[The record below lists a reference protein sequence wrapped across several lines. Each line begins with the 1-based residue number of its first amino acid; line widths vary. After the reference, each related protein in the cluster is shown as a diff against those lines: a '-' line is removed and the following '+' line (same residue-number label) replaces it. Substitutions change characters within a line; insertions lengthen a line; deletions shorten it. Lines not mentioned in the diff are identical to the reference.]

1 MKWLDDASPKVL
13 IMPMKKRLNLILIF
27 LIISFIAYCAHLDFH
42 IIDPSGIGDDASQNL
57 RTGLNL
63 LKHGVY
69 SEKGVTNDVIAGFRR
84 EPIPNFILAFQ
95 LKYASLFN
103 ADLLNYSGKDEFPS
117 ELLLA
122 AKQVNIVYAMGLMIS
137 LWLLT
142 LMLVAPAWMAN
153 TISFPLIALVNE
165 QFIAGEMNTL
175 DTELPAAFF
184 MVLLALISLVMVK
197 NLSLGWILISGI
209 SFGLLVMTKQSGAYV
224 AVICIP
230 IILTLLPSART
241 KFFMNLFL
249 FSLGFAVVVS
259 PWVIRNRIEFGRS
272 VISRGGG
279 DVLLIRSVFNQMSPL
294 QFRNAFYSFSPK
306 PIRDDLLGPIMG
318 LESQDHS
325 CGKILDVFNRKLLCD
340 SQALDEGRYQDV
352 RSFYIRGKR
361 AEPLSMNLSNSLRKR
376 EALSRILANPLQHL
390 IISFPLAWRG
400 IWAVR
405 PEGWG
410 DVILNILSFLAL
422 LASPLL
428 YFLEKRKSWLIVSIV
443 PIGYFL
449 FYALFSHFIPR
460 YSQPLV
466 PLAFICLMMV
476 VVDMASKMLPP
487 SVVRLR
493 DY

>member
-1 MKWLDDASPKVL
+1 MA
-13 IMPMKKRLNLILIF
+13 MKKRLNLILIF
-27 LIISFIAYCAHLDFH
+27 LIISFIAYCAHLDFQ
-42 IIDPSGIGDDASQNL
+42 IIDATGIGDDASQNL

-63 LKHGVY
+63 VKHGVY
-69 SEKGVTNDVIAGFRR
+69 SENGVANDVIAGFRR
-84 EPIPNFILAFQ
+84 EPIPNFLLALQ
-95 LKYASLFN
+95 LKYASLFD

-122 AKQVNIVYAMGLMIS
+122 AKQVNVVYALGLMIG
-137 LWLLT
+137 LWLLSLT
-142 LMLVAPAWMAN
+142 LVAPAWIASLL
-153 TISFPLIALVNE
+153 SFPLIDLVNNH
-165 QFIAGEMNTL
+165 FISGEMNTL

-184 MVLLALISLVMVK
+184 MVLLAIISLVMVK

-230 IILTLLPSART
+230 IILILLPSVRT

-306 PIRDDLLGPIMG
+306 PVRDDLLGPIMD

-325 CGKILDVFNRKLLCD
+325 CGKILDVFNRKSLCD

-361 AEPLSMNLSNSLRKR
+361 AEPRAMKLSNSLRKQ
-376 EALSRILANPLQHL
+376 EALSRISANPLQHL
-390 IISFPLAWRG
+390 IVSFPLAWRG
-400 IWAVR
+400 VWAISPR
-405 PEGWG
+405 GWG
-410 DVILNILSFLAL
+410 DVILNFLSFLAL
-422 LASPLL
+422 FAAPLL

-449 FYALFSHFIPR
+449 FYALFSHFIRR

-476 VVDMASKMLPP
+476 LVDIASKVLSP
-487 SVVRLR
+487 SIVRLR
-493 DY
+493 D

>member
-13 IMPMKKRLNLILIF
+13 IMPTKKRLNLILIF
-27 LIISFIAYCAHLDFH
+27 LIISFIAYCAHLDFQ
-42 IIDPSGIGDDASQNL
+42 IIDATGIGDDASQNL

-63 LKHGVY
+63 VKHGVY

-84 EPIPNFILAFQ
+84 EPIPNLLLALQ
-95 LKYASLFN
+95 LKYASLF
-103 ADLLNYSGKDEFPS
+103 DTGLLNYSGKDEFPS

-122 AKQVNIVYAMGLMIS
+122 AKQVNVVYAMGLMIS
-137 LWLLT
+137 LWLLS
-142 LMLVAPAWMAN
+142 LILVAPAWMASLL
-153 TISFPLIALVNE
+153 SFPLIDLVNDH
-165 QFIAGEMNTL
+165 FIAGEMNTL

-184 MVLLALISLVMVK
+184 MVLLSLLFLIMVK
-197 NLSLGWILISGI
+197 KISLGWILLAGTA
-209 SFGLLVMTKQSGAYV
+209 FGLLVMTKQAGAYV
-224 AVICIP
+224 AVLCIP

-325 CGKILDVFNRKLLCD
+325 CGKILDVFNRKLQCD

-361 AEPLSMNLSNSLRKR
+361 AEPRAMNLSNSLRKQ

-390 IISFPLAWRG
+390 IVSFPLAWRG
-400 IWAVR
+400 IWAIKSIR
-405 PEGWG
+405 WSE
-410 DVILNILSFLAL
+410 VILNFLSYLAL
-422 LASPLL
+422 LISPLL
-428 YFLEKRKSWLIVSIV
+428 YFLEKRKSWLIVSVV
-443 PIGYFL
+443 PIGYYL

-476 VVDMASKMLPP
+476 LVDIASKVLPP

-493 DY
+493 D